1 MAPITLIVM
10 VLVVFIAGW
19 VAGSISTRKIIKD
32 EIEVSR
38 DELLEELKRRLTC
51 CEKTSQ
57 EKREEKPLLPAISK
71 KIEPKKDELSVETLA
86 VLSSAVAAFIGK
98 QARIRSVALLGQG
111 SVSPWAQQ
119 GRVSIQASHLLRRS

>member
-38 DELLEELKRRLTC
+38 DELLEELKKRLSPV
-51 CEKTSQ
+51 KTTQ
-57 EKREEKPLLPAISK
+57 EKREEKPSPPAISK
-71 KIEPKKDELSVETLA
+71 KMEPQKEELSPEILA